1 MGKAGAIFG
10 AIFFAALAMTG
21 CTGGSNHP
29 KETETTSGA
38 LDPGKSVSDEVVP
51 EQEAMRSGI
60 AELLQGKWQHVDDKS
75 NYLVFEGNH
84 RKETAGGSDQWDDEL
99 FVLSDK
105 CANDFN
111 KNSETE
117 PEKDRYISC
126 LASDLC
132 WYILDVDQETLSLSY
147 MGRGNTLTYKRVH

>member
-29 KETETTSGA
+29 KETKTTSGA

-51 EQEAMRSGI
+51 EQEAMRSAI

-147 MGRGNTLTYKRVH
+147 MGRGNTLTYKRVQ